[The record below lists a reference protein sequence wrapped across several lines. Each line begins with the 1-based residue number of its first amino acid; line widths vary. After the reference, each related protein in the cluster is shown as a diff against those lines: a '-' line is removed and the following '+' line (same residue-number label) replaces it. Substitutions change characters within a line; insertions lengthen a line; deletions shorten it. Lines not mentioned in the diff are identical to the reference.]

1 MRRGYRVDFAKS
13 ALMTP
18 PLILGFGLLL
28 VEEFEAGLLIAVFDE
43 FFKALN
49 DSPFVVIGAH
59 LSLSADTLGIAPSG
73 RPPTAARPLAHFA
86 HRAFT

>member
-18 PLILGFGLLL
+18 PLILGFGLLI
-28 VEEFEAGLLIAVFDE
+28 VEEFEAGLLIAVFDK

-59 LSLSADTLGIAPSG
+59 LPLFADSLGLAPSD
-73 RPPTAARPLAHFA
+73 RPPAAASPLVHFA